1 MKKIAPSL
9 LAADIWC
16 LPQQLR
22 QTESAGADYL
32 HLDIMDGCFV
42 PNISYG
48 PAFVKALRPHS
59 SLFFDAHL
67 MVAEPDRFFEDFAA
81 AGADLITVHQE
92 ACLHLHRSLQKIKAL
107 GLKAGLALNPAT
119 PLSVL
124 AEILAETDLLL
135 LMGVNPGFSAQSFIP
150 SVLAKIRRL
159 RELREKTGLDFLIE
173 VDGGVN
179 RDNIREIAESGA
191 DVIVAGAA
199 IFQAGDIAAATAELK
214 QLTEAIIVRQ

>member
-1 MKKIAPSL
+1 MIKIAPSL
-9 LAADIWC
+9 LAADIWY
-16 LPQQLR
+16 LPQQLQ

-48 PAFVKALRPHS
+48 PAFIKALRPHS

-67 MVAEPDRFFEDFAA
+67 MVTEPDRFFEDFAA

-92 ACLHLHRSLQKIKAL
+92 ACLHLHRSLQRIKAL
-107 GLKAGLALNPAT
+107 GKKAGLALNPAT
-119 PLSVL
+119 PLSLTEEVL
-124 AEILAETDLLL
+124 AEVDLLL

-150 SVLAKIRRL
+150 SVLPKIRRL
-159 RELREKTGLDFLIE
+159 RELREKEGLDFLIE

-179 RDNIREIAESGA
+179 RDNIREIAGAGA

-199 IFQAGDIAAATAELK
+199 IFHAGDIAAAAAELK
-214 QLTEAIIVRQ
+214 MLAENIGR

>member
-1 MKKIAPSL
+1 MIKIAPSV

-16 LPQQLR
+16 LPEQLR
-22 QTESAGADYL
+22 QAELGGADYL

-59 SLFFDAHL
+59 QLFFDAHL
-67 MVAEPDRFFEDFAA
+67 MVEEPDRFFEGFAA

-92 ACLHLHRSLQKIKAL
+92 ACLHLHRSLQKIKSL
-107 GLKAGLALNPAT
+107 NLKAGLALNPAT
-119 PLSVL
+119 PLSML
-124 AEILAETDLLL
+124 EEILPQADLIL
-135 LMGVNPGFSAQSFIP
+135 LMGVNPGFTAQSFIP
-150 SVLAKIRRL
+150 SVLPKIRRL
-159 RELREKTGLDFLIE
+159 RELREKDGLDFLIE

-179 RDNIREIAESGA
+179 RDNIKEIVQAGA

-199 IFQAGDIAAATAELK
+199 IFHADDVAAATIELRSSC
-214 QLTEAIIVRQ
+214 Q

>member
-1 MKKIAPSL
+1 MIKIAPSL
-9 LAADIWC
+9 LAADIWY
-16 LPQQLR
+16 LPQQLQ

-48 PAFVKALRPHS
+48 PAFIKALRPHS

-67 MVAEPDRFFEDFAA
+67 MVTEPDRFFEDFAA

-92 ACLHLHRSLQKIKAL
+92 VCLHLHRSLQRIKAL
-107 GLKAGLALNPAT
+107 GKKAGLALNPAT
-119 PLSVL
+119 PLSL
-124 AEILAETDLLL
+124 TEEILTEVDLLL

-150 SVLAKIRRL
+150 SVLPKIRRL
-159 RELREKTGLDFLIE
+159 RELREKEGLDFLIE

-179 RDNIREIAESGA
+179 RDNIREIAGAGA

-199 IFQAGDIAAATAELK
+199 IFHAGDIAAAAAELK
-214 QLTEAIIVRQ
+214 KLVENIGR